1 MKKINYHNR
10 KRDIEKILHKRER
23 EESEKRRRE
32 ILHYK
37 RQQQEED
44 LKLRIQSKIEEHE
57 QNIKHL
63 EKCIKTR
70 DFEKSIYIKN
80 IYKQKEFERRKIEQ
94 LHKEKQLKVKE
105 TKEKLDRQLELLAK
119 QKKED
124 FKRRHERSEILANQ
138 YMDLKNDLYKR

>member
-1 MKKINYHNR
+1 MKKINYYNR

-23 EESEKRRRE
+23 AESEKKRRE

-37 RQQQEED
+37 RQKEDDD
-44 LKLRIQSKIEEHE
+44 LKLRIKSKIEDHE
-57 QNIKHL
+57 QNIRHL

-70 DFEKSIYIKN
+70 YFEKSIYIQN
-80 IYKQKEFERRKIEQ
+80 VLKQKEIERRKIEQ

-105 TKEKLDRQLELLAK
+105 TKKKLDRQLEMLAK

>member
-1 MKKINYHNR
+1 MKKINYYNR
-10 KRDIEKILHKRER
+10 KRDIEKILHNRER

-32 ILHYK
+32 ILHHK

-57 QNIKHL
+57 QNIRYL
-63 EKCIKTR
+63 EKCMKTR
-70 DFEKSIYIKN
+70 DLEKSIYIHN
-80 IYKQKEFERRKIEQ
+80 VHKQKELERRKIEQ
-94 LHKEKQLKVKE
+94 LHKEKQLKAKE
-105 TKEKLDRQLELLAK
+105 TKQKLDRQLEMLAK

-138 YMDLKNDLYKR
+138 YMDLKNDFYKR